1 MAISD
6 YPGDLPQ
13 LKRRQEIIGQGS
25 APAGIGLTPEQ
36 AKAQRDAEWRKGS
49 SQRQQQFKQGVS
61 DAVGTAAD
69 SIASIPL
76 GIGKAL
82 ANANVY
88 DRPFDYSTPA
98 KEAAKPGATPQQ
110 QAGGIMAF
118 DAAQRATD
126 AGIAYDKQ
134 MRAMPR
140 PSAPI
145 PDTLKALSSGV
156 VASGGAGG
164 KLADPSSQQSAAQ
177 PDEQPVA
184 AERGQFGEVGYG
196 GIVGR
201 VSVDGVAEFS
211 NLSGDQQVGT
221 GRQFSAAGLRPQR
234 ERVEI
239 PAIPGEDRRA
249 MPPGPAR
256 SGTLASG
263 SNVRTDAEE
272 FSRLGSAAN
281 IGNGIGTFSQ
291 GAAGDAALATERF
304 ERANAERAKMIEI
317 AQRGEP
323 RGLTVV
329 GTRDKMTVD
338 DVLQAKLGLRQRE
351 ADRADRE
358 LQQRSI
364 DAGMDRGLK
373 ERELTAAEQ
382 RNQLEGQRTQQEIE
396 SGDLSLAQQR
406 QVADLYARYEQA
418 APEERAALA
427 EQIRTLTGKDAPNRF
442 TVVPGG
448 QEYDSTAGALV
459 NRPSRVFNNQT
470 GQFVDGGRLQQSSSN
485 PQMQADVAQARRI
498 IAADSSKRAEV
509 ERRLQQAYGRGLE
522 D

>member
-49 SQRQQQFKQGVS
+49 IQRQQQFKQGVS
-61 DAVGTAAD
+61 DAVGTAAG

-98 KEAAKPGATPQQ
+98 KEAAKPGATPRQ

-145 PDTLKALSSGV
+145 PDTLKAPSGGV

-164 KLADPSSQQSAAQ
+164 ITADPSSQQSAAQ

-184 AERGQFGEVGYG
+184 VERGQFGEVGYG

-201 VSVDGVAEFS
+201 VNADGVAEFS
-211 NLSGDQQVGT
+211 NLSGDQQAGA
-221 GRQFSAAGLRPQR
+221 GRQFSAGGLRPQR
-234 ERVEI
+234 ERVDI
-239 PAIPGEDRRA
+239 PAIPDEDRRA
-249 MPPGPAR
+249 MPQGPAGSR
-256 SGTLASG
+256 NLASG

-272 FSRLGSAAN
+272 FARLGSAAN

-291 GAAGDAALATERF
+291 GAAGDAALAAERF
-304 ERANAERAKMIEI
+304 ERANAERAKTIDMLRQYEPSGISGN
-317 AQRGEP
+317 RGP
-323 RGLTVV
+323 
-329 GTRDKMTVD
+329 MTLD
-338 DVLQAKLGLRQRE
+338 DALQARLGLRQRE
-351 ADRADRE
+351 SDRADRE
-358 LQQRSI
+358 LRQRGI
-364 DAGMDRGLK
+364 EAGMDRSLR

-396 SGDLSLAQQR
+396 AGDMTLAQQR
-406 QVADLYARYEQA
+406 RVEELSARIADPATDA
-418 APEERAALA
+418 AERESLL
-427 EQIRTLTGKDAPNRF
+427 RTYSQLTGKKLDSGTIKLKRASADPLTGAKTEEEYLADARTGRPL
-442 TVVPGG
+442 VDQGG
-448 QEYDSTAGALV
+448 QGSAAI
-459 NRPSRVFNNQT
+459 
-470 GQFVDGGRLQQSSSN
+470 SSDQKAIAIRDN
-485 PQMQADVAQARRI
+485 PQLTREQKVAQLKA
-498 IAADSSKRAEV
+498 
-509 ERRLQQAYGRGLE
+509 LGYN
-522 D
+522 